1 MKKLLPLFA
10 ILISAVAELS
20 AQQVKPAYESKYINS
35 TYETFYGLKDITTDK
50 WVVNPVYKRADYMG
64 SYEGVHYYA
73 LLNMDNLWGF
83 ITSKDFSKMKVD
95 HIYADYDC
103 GTFRSI
109 QAPIVVAKKGNM
121 WGVIELYTKKCDTL
135 YGFKYST
142 YMVGSQLGLKDLNGS
157 FTWYSN
163 DKIITKF
170 NTAVT
175 YAKKEKEKED
185 SIKIA
190 NENAARLVELEAQRR
205 KAEEERLKKL
215 AERLASFTNY
225 AKEYVTPRI
234 NDWQKK
240 GEFEKI
246 AAYEARVT
254 GENRLNKI
262 AELTNEAEQ
271 LYIKDYTELNPIGVM
286 ELGTY
291 DAENEVFAI
300 YSDIFGK
307 LLLPV
312 PIDEGQDFKNNFTSV
327 IKSKPEYFVQ
337 DDKLALKSLV
347 FTNPNNKKSYKYSND
362 ASLNY
367 TQYEINANDFE
378 FDPIQIPTTTGSRA
392 TATTS
397 AAPTTTTTAAL
408 PTTAAIVK
416 PVCRILS
423 PKNNGTYSTESV
435 VIKYHVT
442 VGEGLS
448 YNLIVSVNGEDV
460 KPEFLQGTSKGVKVA
475 EGKEMRLTLPTKA
488 GEPCNILMHVVD
500 SNGTYGE
507 PQKVR
512 LFYVGDAPKPKLHIY
527 SVGVSNYQS
536 GDLEPL
542 NYAAKDAQDFINT
555 VTNGNNDMYS
565 GVSTTILVNE
575 KATRNEVLRS
585 LRNLVTNVG
594 QDDVVMMFF
603 SGHGIKDG
611 EETFYMTYDSSAQ
624 DCFTGVNF
632 SDIRTQI
639 KKLTEEK
646 KCHVLLFIDSC
657 HAGSMYGMKG
667 STMAFSMKVP
677 GLIGFYSSTS
687 GQRSA
692 ELDQLKNGAFTHA
705 IIQAFKGGA
714 KNKDGEITIQE
725 LEAFVRTKVK
735 EYTNNRQEPIIEN
748 MMGDAVIFK
757 VK

>member
-1 MKKLLPLFA
+1 MKKLLLLFA
-10 ILISAVAELS
+10 ILISGVAELS
-20 AQQVKPAYESKYINS
+20 AQQVKPVHESTYRNS
-35 TYETFYGLKDITTDK
+35 RYETFYGLKDITTDK
-50 WVVNPVYKRADYMG
+50 WVVNPVYKRANYMG

-83 ITSKDFSKMKVD
+83 ITSNDFSKMKVK
-95 HIYADYDC
+95 HIFADYDC
-103 GTFRSI
+103 GTFRQI
-109 QAPIVVAKKGNM
+109 QSPVVVVKKGNM
-121 WGVIELYTKKCDTL
+121 WGVIELYTNKCDTL
-135 YGFKYST
+135 YDFKYYD
-142 YMVGSQLGLKDLNGS
+142 YMLGSQLGLKELNGG
-157 FTWYSN
+157 FAWYSN
-163 DKIITKF
+163 DKVIAKF
-170 NTAVT
+170 NRAVDA
-175 YAKKEKEKED
+175 YKAELEKLAAEEQAKAEAEAEKER
-185 SIKIA
+185 I
-190 NENAARLVELEAQRR
+190 
-205 KAEEERLKKL
+205 EELKK
-215 AERLASFTNY
+215 RVQSFTKY

-262 AELTNEAEQ
+262 AELTKEAEQ
-271 LYIKDYTELNPIGVM
+271 LFIKDYAELDPIGVM
-286 ELGTY
+286 KLGAY

-300 YSDIFGK
+300 YSEIFGE

-312 PIDEGQDFKNNFTSV
+312 PIDEGQNFKNNFASV

-337 DDKLALKSLV
+337 DDKLALSSLV
-347 FTNPNNKKSYKYSND
+347 FTNPNNNKSYKYSNN
-362 ASLNY
+362 AGLNY
-367 TQYEINANDFE
+367 TQYEINADEFE
-378 FDPIQIPTTTGSRA
+378 FDPIQIPTTTGSRITVA
-392 TATTS
+392 TS
-397 AAPTTTTTAAL
+397 AAPTTTTTAAQ
-408 PTTAAIVK
+408 PATAAIVK

-460 KPEFLQGTSKGVKVA
+460 KPEFLQGTSKGAKVA

-512 LFYVGDAPKPKLHIY
+512 LFYVGDAPKPKLYIY

-585 LRNLVTNVG
+585 LRNLVANVG

-692 ELDQLKNGAFTHA
+692 ELDRLKNGAFTHA

>member
-1 MKKLLPLFA
+1 MKKLLLLFA
-10 ILISAVAELS
+10 ILISGVAELS
-20 AQQVKPAYESKYINS
+20 AQQVKPAHESTYRNS
-35 TYETFYGLKDITTDK
+35 RYETFYGLKDITTDK
-50 WVVNPVYKRADYMG
+50 WVVNPVYKKADYMG

-83 ITSKDFSKMKVD
+83 ITSKDFSKMKV
-95 HIYADYDC
+95 HHVYADYDC
-103 GTFRSI
+103 GIFRQI
-109 QAPIVVAKKGNM
+109 QSPVVVVKKGNM

-135 YGFKYST
+135 YGFKYYE
-142 YMVGSQLGLKDLNGS
+142 YMLGSQLGLKELNGG
-157 FTWYSN
+157 FAWYSN
-163 DKIITKF
+163 DKVIAKF
-170 NTAVT
+170 NRAVDA
-175 YAKKEKEKED
+175 Y
-185 SIKIA
+185 
-190 NENAARLVELEAQRR
+190 
-205 KAEEERLKKL
+205 KAEL
-215 AERLASFTNY
+215 ERLAAEEQAKAEAEAEKERIEELKKRVQSFTKY

-262 AELTNEAEQ
+262 AELTKEAEQ
-271 LYIKDYTELNPIGVM
+271 LFIKDYAKLDPIGVM
-286 ELGTY
+286 KLGTY

-300 YSDIFGK
+300 YSEIFGE

-312 PIDEGQDFKNNFTSV
+312 PIDEGQNFKNNFASV

-337 DDKLALKSLV
+337 DDKLALSSLI
-347 FTNPNNKKSYKYSND
+347 FTNPNNNKSYKYSND
-362 ASLNY
+362 AGLNY
-367 TQYEINANDFE
+367 TQYEINADEFE

-397 AAPTTTTTAAL
+397 AAPTTTTTAAQ

-536 GDLEPL
+536 SDLEPL
-542 NYAAKDAQDFINT
+542 NYAAKDAQDFIST
-555 VTNGNNDMYS
+555 ITNGNNDMYS
-565 GVSTTILVNE
+565 GVSTTILINE

-692 ELDQLKNGAFTHA
+692 ELDRLKNGAFTHA

-725 LEAFVRTKVK
+725 LEAFVRAKVK